1 MPLNTS
7 QNTARSI
14 ELRRLGKVG
23 LVCLMCIGTAIGAML
38 MMRAGYN
45 ADPGGLLHLVLT
57 LSFVLTPACLFWLL
71 FQTLSTL
78 TGSANSSG
86 VSQPE

>member
-1 MPLNTS
+1 MSLNTS
-7 QNTARSI
+7 NNTARAV

-23 LVCLMCIGTAIGAML
+23 MVFLVCISTAIVAML
-38 MMRAGYN
+38 MMRAGFN

-57 LSFVLTPACLFWLL
+57 LSFVLTPACLLWLL

-78 TGSANSSG
+78 ASSASPSG